1 MGHVL
6 VVLLGVRAQ
15 SRPASTRARFN
26 PPPSILPSGIPP
38 ASGTHEPATQAFT
51 FGPKKD
57 RCHCCRRFWKNSFKY
72 RDSFIVTDL
81 AGRTGTRREASG
93 CIHLGQVLYGAG
105 LGDPYL
111 RAKIDL
117 DYAFKISRD
126 IQGLAAVSF
135 LTPRFTDPL
144 RAKRNHEEPSGAVI
158 RNLDPRPM
166 TATDFAENMCT
177 NSEV

>member
-1 MGHVL
+1 M
-6 VVLLGVRAQ
+6 
-15 SRPASTRARFN
+15 
-26 PPPSILPSGIPP
+26 
-38 ASGTHEPATQAFT
+38 
-51 FGPKKD
+51 
-57 RCHCCRRFWKNSFKY
+57 
-72 RDSFIVTDL
+72 

-135 LTPRFTDPL
+135 LTPRSTDPL

-166 TATDFAENMCT
+166 TATDLAENMCT